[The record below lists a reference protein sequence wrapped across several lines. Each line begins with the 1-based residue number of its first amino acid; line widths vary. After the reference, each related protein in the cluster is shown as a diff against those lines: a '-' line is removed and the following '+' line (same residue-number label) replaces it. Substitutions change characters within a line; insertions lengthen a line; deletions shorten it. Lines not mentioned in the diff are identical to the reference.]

1 MGLGMK
7 IVVYSEWTIQDIPE
21 AIAPCNEGFDKAL
34 VMMDVVDT
42 VSQVVQ

>member
-1 MGLGMK
+1 MK
-7 IVVYSEWTIQDIPE
+7 IVVYSEWSIQGILE
-21 AIAPCNEGFDKAL
+21 ALAACSEIFDKAL